1 MDAHEELILRLAEK
15 RSKKLGLSKNGYA
28 ELVLAVRKDPEK
40 FVDDEHE
47 EAFLCVAKALDRYE
61 ESQRGDEMLGD
72 DEFMA
77 ERARRLA
84 KLASDCT
91 AALQKDPTCEDARLL
106 LEIAKDDEPDAL
118 LDRLINLGH
127 DIERE
132 GVGYASEGRPEAIDA
147 WDDVFSRPYLR
158 VQDAIAR
165 TCLETARYGLAC
177 STGQRL
183 LAISASDVLGA
194 RHTCALALARLEDEA
209 GFDKL
214 DAMHGR
220 HGDSWSHLA
229 RVILLFKLDR
239 MSAARR
245 ALKGFDSL
253 CEGGMYALLRPVLVE
268 PYAPDRPQCSPYSFK
283 EAVLAVHEAD
293 PIVVDT
299 PDLLAWAEAQPGM
312 LESAQAFA
320 QKSGFDW

>member
-1 MDAHEELILRLAEK
+1 MDAHEELVLRLAEK

-158 VQDAIAR
+158 VQRATSWAR
-165 TCLETARYGLAC
+165 GTRARWRSRGSRTRPGSTSSTRCTGATATR
-177 STGQRL
+177 
-183 LAISASDVLGA
+183 GA
-194 RHTCALALARLEDEA
+194 TLPA
-209 GFDKL
+209 
-214 DAMHGR
+214 
-220 HGDSWSHLA
+220 
-229 RVILLFKLDR
+229 
-239 MSAARR
+239 
-245 ALKGFDSL
+245 
-253 CEGGMYALLRPVLVE
+253 
-268 PYAPDRPQCSPYSFK
+268 
-283 EAVLAVHEAD
+283 
-293 PIVVDT
+293 
-299 PDLLAWAEAQPGM
+299 
-312 LESAQAFA
+312 
-320 QKSGFDW
+320 